1 MKLINDRLPI
11 DLEWEENEFLT
22 LVVEDSKLMSILA
35 CDFIKTI
42 DENNWVISENGKMVD
57 FSKYVDVIFNPFSV
71 SLNQRKL
78 LNKLYEI
85 SEFNIKSGSLLFE
98 WNTLQENI
106 IEFVENLKDNFDYD
120 LQYTNKVDIKDVLK
134 LTDLKF
140 NESSTIIEKL
150 LDYLVLANDI
160 LKVKLF
166 VFFNLKTYLNLD
178 EINYIFEQ
186 AQYHKFNILF
196 IERFDV
202 FEKIEGEKIV
212 VIDVDKCA
220 IIK

>member
-22 LVVEDSKLMSILA
+22 LVVEDSKLMSVLA

-106 IEFVENLKDNFDYD
+106 IEFVENLKDNFEYD

-186 AQYHKFNILF
+186 ARYHKFNILF

>member
-22 LVVEDSKLMSILA
+22 LVVEDPKLMSVLA

-120 LQYTNKVDIKDVLK
+120 LQHTDKVDIKDVLK
-134 LTDLKF
+134 LTELKF

-186 AQYHKFNILF
+186 ARYHKFSILF

-202 FEKIEGEKIV
+202 FKKIEGEKIV

>member
-22 LVVEDSKLMSILA
+22 LVVEDSKLMSVLA

-134 LTDLKF
+134 LTELKF
-140 NESSTIIEKL
+140 NESGTIIEKL

-212 VIDVDKCA
+212 VIDVDKCV

>member
-35 CDFIKTI
+35 CDFIKNI
-42 DENNWVISENGKMVD
+42 DENNWVISENGKIVD
-57 FSKYVDVIFNPFSV
+57 FAKYVDIIFNPFSV

-106 IEFVENLKDNFDYD
+106 IEFVENLKDNLDYD
-120 LQYTNKVDIKDVLK
+120 LQYTNKIDIKDVLK
-134 LTDLKF
+134 LT
-140 NESSTIIEKL
+140 E
-150 LDYLVLANDI
+150 LDYR
-160 LKVKLF
+160 
-166 VFFNLKTYLNLD
+166 KTFRLSC
-178 EINYIFEQ
+178 F
-186 AQYHKFNILF
+186 
-196 IERFDV
+196 
-202 FEKIEGEKIV
+202 G
-212 VIDVDKCA
+212 
-220 IIK
+220 

>member
-42 DENNWVISENGKMVD
+42 DENNWIISENGKMVD
-57 FSKYVDVIFNPFSV
+57 FAKVDVIFNPFSV

-85 SEFNIKSGSLLFE
+85 SEFNIKSSSLLFE

-134 LTDLKF
+134 LTELKF
-140 NESSTIIEKL
+140 NESGTIIEKL

-212 VIDVDKCA
+212 VIDVDKCV

>member
-22 LVVEDSKLMSILA
+22 LVVEDPKLMSVLA

-120 LQYTNKVDIKDVLK
+120 LQHTDKVDIKDVLK
-134 LTDLKF
+134 LTELKF

-186 AQYHKFNILF
+186 ARYHKFSILF